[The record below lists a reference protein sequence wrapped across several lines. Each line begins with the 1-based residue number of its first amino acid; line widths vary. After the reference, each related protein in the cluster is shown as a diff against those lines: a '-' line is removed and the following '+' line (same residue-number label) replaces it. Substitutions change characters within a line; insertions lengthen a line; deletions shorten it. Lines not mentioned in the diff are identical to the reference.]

1 MNLPNFRCDEAVAI
15 VTGGGSGLGRACAL
29 GLAAA
34 GAHVTVIGRTL
45 GRCEEVATNIKDL
58 GRKAF
63 AYSAD
68 VTQPE
73 QVAAAV
79 KSVERH
85 FGRIDILVNSAGINS
100 PAAFVDLGKDEWSNV
115 IGTNVTGTYVCCH
128 AVAQMMIAQQRGTI
142 INMGSISGVAGIA
155 KRTVYC
161 TSKAAVA
168 HFTRALAVELGP
180 HKVRVNAL
188 APNVVVT
195 DLNRELVR
203 RQPELYAGILA
214 RTPLA
219 RLGEIDDVI
228 GALLFLAS
236 PAAAYITGQILYVDG
251 GFTAT

>member
-1 MNLPNFRCDEAVAI
+1 MNLPNFRCDDTVAI

-29 GLAAA
+29 ALAAA
-34 GAHVTVIGRTL
+34 GSHVAVVGRTL
-45 GRCEEVATNIKDL
+45 QRCQEVATTIESF
-58 GRKAF
+58 GREGL

-73 QVAAAV
+73 QVAAAIDG
-79 KSVERH
+79 VERR

-128 AVAQMMIAQQRGTI
+128 AVAPMMIARQRGSI
-142 INMGSISGVAGIA
+142 INMGSISGAAGIA
-155 KRTVYC
+155 KRTAYC

-219 RLGEIDDVI
+219 RLGELDDVI

-236 PAAAYITGQILYVDG
+236 PAASYITGQVLYVDG